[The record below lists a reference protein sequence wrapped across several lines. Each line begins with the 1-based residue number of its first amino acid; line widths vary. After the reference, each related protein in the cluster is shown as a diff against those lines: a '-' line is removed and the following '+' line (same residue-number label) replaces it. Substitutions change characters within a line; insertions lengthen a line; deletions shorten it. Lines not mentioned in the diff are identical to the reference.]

1 MLNCLWQ
8 CNFDVVGRF
17 LRYKRGLKMSVFYL
31 VLFAISMLYLFVL
44 ILRFKQ
50 ASSIYYI
57 LLAVCVMLI
66 NFGYWQLSISKTVEE
81 ALLASK
87 ISYIGA
93 SFVGY
98 FMVCSI
104 AKICKTK
111 IPAAVRY
118 MCIVWG
124 FTIASL
130 AMTIGRFDVYY
141 KSVSLVTVNGFSYL
155 VKDYG
160 HAHALF
166 VIGIIAQLCYGF
178 FIVAF
183 SFKKGKTVS
192 YISSIGSLAVMAS
205 VTAIYFIK
213 VGVYTMLP
221 LAYDIGFAIL
231 LLLLTRISL
240 HDTLSVFGESMT
252 HEKDYGL
259 VTFDF
264 QGRFLDGDERARE
277 WFAELNELSLDR
289 TVKNYSTDFLKQV
302 KNWTDGEQT
311 ESRCFV
317 CQDKIIEAK
326 RNVFVTKTG
335 KKVLCVHL
343 QDDTKHQQYT
353 QLIERY
359 NADLQRDVQLKTQ
372 KIQQIQ
378 NDIIISMASIVENR
392 DSNTGG
398 HIRRSSEVVSVFVG
412 HLLETNSVADLDK
425 HLAECIIRSAPLHDF
440 GKIAISD
447 AILNKPGKYT
457 AEEYEEM
464 KKHPVLG
471 TSIVARILQSSEDV
485 TLKNVAVNVAHYH
498 HEKWDGSGY
507 PDGKKGLE
515 IPFEARVMAL
525 ADVFDALV
533 SKRAY
538 KEPFGFEKSF
548 AIIEESSGSHFDPF
562 LCKLFLECKAD
573 LINVYSDGT
582 KA

>member
-1 MLNCLWQ
+1 
-8 CNFDVVGRF
+8 
-17 LRYKRGLKMSVFYL
+17 MSVFYL

-50 ASSIYYI
+50 ASSVYYI

-66 NFGYWQLSISKTVEE
+66 TFGYWQLSVSQTLEQ

-87 ISYIGA
+87 ISYLGA

-111 IPAAVRY
+111 IPVAARIACVG
-118 MCIVWG
+118 WG
-124 FTIASL
+124 FAIACL
-130 AMTIGRFDVYY
+130 AMTIGHFDIYY
-141 KSVSLVTVNGFSYL
+141 KSATLLSANGFSYL

-160 HAHALF
+160 PTHFLF
-166 VIGIIAQLCYGF
+166 VVGIIAELCYGF
-178 FIVAF
+178 LIVAF

-205 VTAIYFIK
+205 VTIIYFIK
-213 VGVYTMLP
+213 VSVYPLLP
-221 LAYDIGFAIL
+221 LAYDVGFAIL

-240 HDTLSVFGESMT
+240 HDAVSVFGESLAQG
-252 HEKDYGL
+252 KDYGF
-259 VTFDF
+259 VNFDF
-264 QGRFLDGDERARE
+264 KGRFLDGDERARE

-289 TVKNYSTDFLKQV
+289 TVKDYSTDFLKQV
-302 KNWTDGEQT
+302 KSWIDGEQS

-326 RNVFVTKTG
+326 KNVFSTKTG
-335 KKVLCVHL
+335 KKVLCVYL
-343 QDDTKHQQYT
+343 QDDTKHQKYM

-398 HIRRSSEVVSVFVG
+398 HIRRSSEVVSVFVR
-412 HLLETNSVADLDK
+412 HLLETNSVAELDE
-425 HLAECIIRSAPLHDF
+425 HLADCIIRSAPLHDF

-562 LCKLFLECKAD
+562 LCKLFLECKQG
-573 LINVYSDGT
+573 LMQVYSDGEN
-582 KA
+582 A